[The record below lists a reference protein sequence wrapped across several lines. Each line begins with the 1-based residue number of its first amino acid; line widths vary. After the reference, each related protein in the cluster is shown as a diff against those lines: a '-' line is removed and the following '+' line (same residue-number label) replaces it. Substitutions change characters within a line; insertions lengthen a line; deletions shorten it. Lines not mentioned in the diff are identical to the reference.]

1 MDEIIGEFLVESYE
15 GLDQLDQNFIVLE
28 ESPDDIATLKEVF
41 RTLHTIK
48 GTCGFLGFG
57 HLERVAHA
65 GENLLSLLRDGE
77 LQMTPEITDA
87 LLATVDAIREILATI
102 DQTEEE
108 GEPDNEAL
116 IAWLGR
122 LAAGETGTGDQA
134 AGAPA
139 AEASAT
145 EESPAPA
152 EAEPDG
158 VSSAVD
164 TAVTETPTAD
174 APADDDDG
182 GLVLLEPA
190 DADVAPAPA
199 ASGPAEEPTPSD
211 GFDDD
216 DGGLVMLQPPEEIA
230 GMSAG
235 EGAETDHGAETA
247 STESTSDIDAAEPSV
262 ETPTP
267 ETAPAE
273 PVVDTPP
280 APAEPVADTPPAPA
294 PVEAPPADRI
304 GDRLV
309 DAGAADRTD
318 VEVAA
323 VEQQFGDDRQLGKI
337 LVDQGKAK
345 QADVE
350 SAAAAPPPRASA
362 SESTIRVDISLLDRL
377 MNLVGE
383 LVLSRNQIVQ
393 LAGEQQDEGL
403 GPPAQRLNLITS
415 ELQEGVMKTRMQ
427 PINNVWGKLP
437 RVVRDLSNQLGKQ
450 VRIEMIGKDT
460 ELDRTIIEAIKDP
473 LTHIVRNTVD
483 HGIENPDERQALG
496 KDPEGLLLLRASHEG
511 GQVNIE
517 ISDDGKGISADPVR
531 VKAIEKGFLTAD
543 QASKMTDN
551 EIVQLIFRPGFSTA
565 GQVSNVS
572 GRGVGMDVVKTNV
585 EKIGGTVD
593 LKTEPG
599 KGTTFKIKIPLTL
612 AIIPALTV
620 TCAGNRYA
628 IPQVSL
634 LELVRL
640 EGEGMDNKIED
651 LHGAPVYRLR
661 GRLLPI
667 VDLREQLG
675 AEAAQSEITN
685 IVVLK
690 ADDHQFGLI
699 VDTIEDTEEIV
710 VKPLGRQV
718 KDVKLFSG
726 ATIMGDGRI
735 ALILDLLGLAGSASL
750 LQPGT
755 PGNDAIR
762 EETVTST
769 AMTDVLDDRTLL
781 LLGLSENQR
790 VAIPLAA
797 VERLEEFMATAIEQ
811 SEGRSVV
818 QYRQKIMPLID
829 LAPVIGYE
837 GTAFGDER
845 INVVVCS
852 FGGRAVGLAVR
863 EVVDIVSHAEV
874 FETVTDESE
883 TVVIQDHVTD
893 VIDAA
898 AVVSSILPISY
909 QPPTPEPTFG
919 EPEYLG
925 TGV

>member
-1 MDEIIGEFLVESYE
+1 MDEIIGEFLVESHE
-15 GLDQLDQNFIVLE
+15 GLDQLDQNFVVLE
-28 ESPDDIATLKEVF
+28 ETPDDIATLKEVF

-77 LQMTPEITDA
+77 LKMTEEITDA
-87 LLATVDAIREILATI
+87 LLATVDAIRDILATI
-102 DQTEEE
+102 EQTEEE
-108 GEPDNEAL
+108 GTPDNEQL
-116 IAWLGR
+116 IGWLGR
-122 LAAGETGTGDQA
+122 LAAGESGAPETAPSEEA
-134 AGAPA
+134 APPAEGAAPAPAETAPVESPAAEVPLSAPAEEVAVAGADSAPA
-139 AEASAT
+139 AEA
-145 EESPAPA
+145 P
-152 EAEPDG
+152 
-158 VSSAVD
+158 
-164 TAVTETPTAD
+164 
-174 APADDDDG
+174 
-182 GLVLLEPA
+182 
-190 DADVAPAPA
+190 APAPA
-199 ASGPAEEPTPSD
+199 PADLE
-211 GFDDD
+211 D
-216 DGGLVMLQPPEEIA
+216 DGGLVMLQPPEDA
-230 GMSAG
+230 APDMGPP
-235 EGAETDHGAETA
+235 A
-247 STESTSDIDAAEPSV
+247 STDAPVAEAP
-262 ETPTP
+262 
-267 ETAPAE
+267 APAE
-273 PVVDTPP
+273 TPAAAPAEAPAPATEAP
-280 APAEPVADTPPAPA
+280 APAEPVAEAAPPAP
-294 PVEAPPADRI
+294 DRI

-309 DAGAADRTD
+309 EAGAADRTD
-318 VEVAA
+318 VEIAA
-323 VEQQFGDDRQLGKI
+323 VEQQLGDERKLGKI
-337 LVDQGKAK
+337 LVDEGRANP
-345 QADVE
+345 ADVE
-350 SAAAAPPPRASA
+350 SAAAPKAAA
-362 SESTIRVDISLLDRL
+362 SESTIRVDVALLDRL

-393 LAGEQQDEGL
+393 LAGEQQDDGL

-437 RVVRDLSNQLGKQ
+437 RVVRDLSNQLGKS
-450 VRIEMIGKDT
+450 VKIEMVGKDT

-483 HGIENPDERQALG
+483 HGIEDPDDRKAIG
-496 KDPEGLLLLRASHEG
+496 KSPEGLLLLRASHEG

-517 ISDDGKGISADPVR
+517 ISDDGRGISPEPIR
-531 VKAIEKGFLTAD
+531 KKAVEKGFLTAD
-543 QASKMTDN
+543 AAAKTSDS
-551 EIVQLIFRPGFSTA
+551 EIVQMIFRPGFSTA
-565 GQVSNVS
+565 GTVSNVS

-593 LKTEPG
+593 LKTVPG
-599 KGTTFKIKIPLTL
+599 QGTTFKIKIPLTL

-620 TCAGNRYA
+620 TAAGNRYA

-640 EGEGMDNKIED
+640 EGDGLSDKIED

-675 AEAAQSEITN
+675 AEPASGDITN

-718 KDVKLFSG
+718 KDVRLFSG
-726 ATIMGDGRI
+726 ATIMGDGKI
-735 ALILDLLGLAGSASL
+735 ALILDLLGLAGNADL
-750 LQPGT
+750 LQPGS
-755 PGNDAIR
+755 PGSEAIR
-762 EETVTST
+762 EVND
-769 AMTDVLDDRTLL
+769 ADNNIVDVLDDRTLL
-781 LLGLSENQR
+781 LLGLAENQR

-797 VERLEEFMATAIEQ
+797 VERLEEFLMSSVEQ
-811 SEGRSVV
+811 SEGRPVV
-818 QYRQKIMPLID
+818 QYRHKIMPLID

-837 GTAFGDER
+837 GTAFGDSDR

-852 FGGRAVGLAVR
+852 FGGKAVGLAVR

-874 FETVTDESE
+874 FETVSDESE
-883 TVVIQDHVTD
+883 SVVIQDHVTD

-898 AVVSSILPISY
+898 AVVSSVLPISY
-909 QPPTPEPTFG
+909 EPLPTYEEEPVEEDGFSIARS
-919 EPEYLG
+919 
-925 TGV
+925 GV